1 MNSNTAC
8 LEATDEWRFSVKKLV
23 KKNQIIISALAV
35 MIVVAGY
42 LNFTG
47 QEISTSG
54 LVTSQQKE
62 AAQKGKED
70 TASADQTQKPAKEE
84 KKEESTSD
92 QKTDQKANQKANQKA
107 KKKGTVE
114 TSAEAT
120 EEEGGTDL
128 SAEDE
133 GGDGYTVND
142 DGEVVASEDNP
153 GEAVMV
159 SNSLGSDYFSSAKLT
174 REQNRAKN
182 KETLLEIINNKSVA
196 SKDKKAAVKE
206 VAQITKNAEQEN
218 AAEMMLE
225 AKGFQ
230 DAVVSI
236 SEGSADVVVNVEKL
250 TDKEMA
256 QIADIVKRKT
266 DVSAENIVITPVNVE
281 KE

>member
-1 MNSNTAC
+1 M
-8 LEATDEWRFSVKKLV
+8 KKLV

-70 TASADQTQKPAKEE
+70 AASADQTQKPAKEE

-92 QKTDQKANQKANQKA
+92 QKTDQKANQKA